1 MRTLCAAAFL
11 SFDGVAE
18 SPGDW
23 MRPYLTPAIDEEML
37 DLLDE
42 SEAFLFG
49 RNTFQEMA
57 GRWQHSSGPMADLYN
72 ATPKYV
78 VSNTLRLPQ
87 WRNSR
92 VLADPVTDG
101 VRELKAG
108 GEGQLLVIGSPEL
121 VRRLTA
127 ADLIDEYRFLL
138 APLILG
144 KGKRLF
150 PDGIHLPLTLAD
162 AKIYESG
169 VTQLRY
175 TPARS

>member
-23 MRPYLTPAIDEEML
+23 IGSYLTPAIDEEML

-42 SEAFLFG
+42 ADAILFG
-49 RNTFQEMA
+49 RNTFQEMTGTWH
-57 GRWQHSSGPMADLYN
+57 GRSGPMADLYN
-72 ATPKYV
+72 GKPKYV
-78 VSNTLRLPQ
+78 VSNTLWHPR
-87 WRNSR
+87 WRNSE
-92 VLADPVTDG
+92 VLGDPVPERI
-101 VRELKAG
+101 RELKAAG
-108 GEGQLLVIGSPEL
+108 DGRLLIVGSPEL

-127 ADLIDEYRFLL
+127 ADLIDEYHFLT

-150 PDGIHLPLTLAD
+150 PDGIHLPLTLID

-175 TPARS
+175 APTRS

>member
-18 SPGDW
+18 SPTDW
-23 MRPYLTPAIDEEML
+23 MGPYLTPAIDEELL

-42 SEAFLFG
+42 AEAFLFG

-57 GRWQHSSGPMADLYN
+57 ATWQRRSGPMADLYN
-72 ATPKYV
+72 VRPKYV
-78 VSNTLRLPQ
+78 VSTTLGHPG
-87 WRNSR
+87 WRNARTLGDPATDR
-92 VLADPVTDG
+92 VA
-101 VRELKAG
+101 ELKAD
-108 GEGQLLVIGSPEL
+108 GEGLLLVIGSPEL

-127 ADLIDEYRFLL
+127 AGLVDEYRFLM

-150 PDGIHLPLTLAD
+150 PDGIRVPLTLID

-175 TPARS
+175 APTRS

>member
-42 SEAFLFG
+42 ADGFLFG

-57 GRWQHSSGPMADLYN
+57 GTWQQRTGPMADLYN
-72 ATPKYV
+72 TTPKYV
-78 VSNTLRLPQ
+78 VSNTLRQPS
-87 WRNSR
+87 WRHSQ
-92 VLADPVTDG
+92 VLADPVTDR
-101 VRELKAG
+101 VRELKAAG
-108 GEGQLLVIGSPEL
+108 DGLLLVIGSPEL

-127 ADLIDEYRFLL
+127 ADQIDEYRFLL

-150 PDGIHLPLTLAD
+150 PDGIHLPLTLID

-175 TPARS
+175 TPTRS